1 MDDGFEK
8 LLTTKGAKEQLDH
21 LKTMD
26 EEFEYLEYL
35 TDLVAFKDKDGNM
48 KGRDHRIDFLL
59 DLGP

>member
-35 TDLVAFKDKDGNM
+35 TDMVVFKDVDGNM
-48 KGRDHRIDFLL
+48 KARDQRIDFV
-59 DLGP
+59 LG